1 MPSKTCVQEHALRF
15 LGTALAVLTLTACA
29 PILLGGVVTA
39 VALTEDRRTS
49 GAFVDD
55 ETIENRALLKV
66 KSRFGDQV
74 HVNITSYNRQVLL
87 SGEANTDV
95 IKRGVE
101 DEVSTVP
108 GIKRSFNEMTVGPQA
123 GVIAVSNDTRLTT
136 IVKTRF
142 LEANKALHVAIA
154 QATGNGRLAAMVD
167 QLLDQMTRLLH
178 LGLGLRNRSHEMQ
191 HEHRALLKALSR
203 GDGETAERISR
214 QEIEAAR
221 GMVLSAIMTSNSVM
235 NLAITEHG

>member
-1 MPSKTCVQEHALRF
+1 MPSKTCVQKHALLV
-15 LGTALAVLTLTACA
+15 LGTAFALLTLTACA
-29 PILLGGVVTA
+29 PILLGGAVTA

-55 ETIENRALLKV
+55 ENIENRALLKV

-108 GIKRSFNEMTVGPQA
+108 GIKRIFNEMTVGPQA

-142 LEANKALHVAIA
+142 LEANRFQANHVKVVTEANVVFLMGIVKRTEA
-154 QATGNGRLAAMVD
+154 DAATQLASTTSGVSRVVRLFEY
-167 QLLDQMTRLLH
+167 LD
-178 LGLGLRNRSHEMQ
+178 
-191 HEHRALLKALSR
+191 
-203 GDGETAERISR
+203 
-214 QEIEAAR
+214 
-221 GMVLSAIMTSNSVM
+221 
-235 NLAITEHG
+235 

>member
-1 MPSKTCVQEHALRF
+1 MPSKTRFREHALRI
-15 LGTALAVLTLTACA
+15 LGTAFALLTLTACA
-29 PILLGGVVTA
+29 PILLGGAVTA

-108 GIKRSFNEMTVGPQA
+108 GIKRIFNEMTVGPQA
-123 GVIAVSNDTRLTT
+123 GVIAVSNDTRLTA

-142 LEANKALHVAIA
+142 LEANRFQANHVKVVTEANVVFLMGIVKRTEA
-154 QATGNGRLAAMVD
+154 DAATQLASTTSGVSRVVRLFEY
-167 QLLDQMTRLLH
+167 LD
-178 LGLGLRNRSHEMQ
+178 
-191 HEHRALLKALSR
+191 
-203 GDGETAERISR
+203 
-214 QEIEAAR
+214 
-221 GMVLSAIMTSNSVM
+221 
-235 NLAITEHG
+235 